1 MDHFQS
7 IVVVLIWIVELFRID
22 INAEA
27 CMFSSHPVLPREGH
41 FQELLHV
48 FACIKKHMN
57 NEMVLDP
64 SEPDIDMNSF
74 RLQYWRYSIYSF
86 PDEEIRE
93 ALPPN
98 MSQSIVNGFPICC
111 FLDADHAGESLTH
124 RFRTGFIVMLK
135 NALIY

>member
-1 MDHFQS
+1 
-7 IVVVLIWIVELFRID
+7 
-22 INAEA
+22 
-27 CMFSSHPVLPREGH
+27 
-41 FQELLHV
+41 
-48 FACIKKHMN
+48 MN

-111 FLDADHAGESLTH
+111 FLDADHAGESLM
-124 RFRTGFIVMLK
+124 RRLRTGFIFMPN
-135 NALIY
+135 NAPIYWYSKKQTTVETSTFGIEFMAKKQSV